1 MKRIAILGIRRF
13 SKIIVNLLL
22 QHFEDF
28 FRIISATFLSKYFID
43 KRQPMFTFD
52 VAVAKHSSEITFV
65 GQQKGTLLKTIS
77 FQNKTRIKQST
88 TTWSHGG
95 GHVVSMLTFYAD
107 DQSSNPTEVHN
118 FSVKLLLKRTKQ
130 KKRPGWPFLKTV
142 NQPDSTNF
150 VNGSITVQLVS
161 SLIGQ

>member
-43 KRQPMFTFD
+43 KRQQMFTFD
-52 VAVAKHSSEITFV
+52 VAVAKHSPEITFV
-65 GQQKGTLLKTIS
+65 GQQKRTFS

-118 FSVKLLLKRTKQ
+118 FSVKLLLKRTKIN